1 MSGWLVASLGAF
13 LLGCGLFPGRWRWL
27 RVPLLLLALLLAIVS
42 AAHLVADRFTGQGI
56 DEAVLYHLLVGLEG
70 AGFAEYL
77 GVMALAAVL
86 LLISL
91 GFAWGCWRLLRR
103 PARLGLGV
111 SGRWAVAPAT
121 GLLLAAWMLN
131 PGAQSLFSVGSQYV
145 QASASAPLPE
155 GYARPSLAQLAEG
168 VEAPKN
174 LVLIYTESL
183 ERTYFDDQKA
193 RHAPYF

>member
-86 LLISL
+86 LLVSL
-91 GFAWGCWRLLRR
+91 GFAWGCWRLLRG
-103 PARLGLGV
+103 PARLGVRG
-111 SGRWAVAPAT
+111 G
-121 GLLLAAWMLN
+121 G
-131 PGAQSLFSVGSQYV
+131 
-145 QASASAPLPE
+145 
-155 GYARPSLAQLAEG
+155 
-168 VEAPKN
+168 
-174 LVLIYTESL
+174 
-183 ERTYFDDQKA
+183 
-193 RHAPYF
+193 